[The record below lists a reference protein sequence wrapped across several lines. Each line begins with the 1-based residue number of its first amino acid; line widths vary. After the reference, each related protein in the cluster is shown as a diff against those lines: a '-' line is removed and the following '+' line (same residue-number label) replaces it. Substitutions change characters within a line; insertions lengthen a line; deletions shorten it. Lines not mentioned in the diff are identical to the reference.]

1 MEMNHTYFQSQ
12 AFELPTRRVT
22 CYFSR
27 SCHAGVHNVR
37 LLTKEMIPQELLH
50 HPDYA
55 SLTEECD
62 LPAVNTS
69 FNQPTEGF
77 DAIPIDFCDP
87 ANQPYVLRFYLRGFL
102 SCYKAEQDIYK
113 VKEDWPNQTVVL
125 FRSASSRKPFR
136 LHLELRRDDP
146 THIFLTLGGP
156 KPVDSGSFVESFGL
170 PAFHYGVLY

>member
-1 MEMNHTYFQSQ
+1 MDTCYTYFRSK
-12 AFELPTRRVT
+12 AFELPKRLIT

-27 SCHAGVHNVR
+27 YSQAGVHNVR
-37 LLTKEMIPQELLH
+37 LLTKEMIPQELLR

-55 SLTEECD
+55 SLTEACD
-62 LPAVNTS
+62 LLAVNTS
-69 FNQPTEGF
+69 FSQPTEGF

-113 VKEDWPNQTVVL
+113 VKEDWSNQTVVL

-170 PAFHYGVLY
+170 PVFHYGVLS

>member
-1 MEMNHTYFQSQ
+1 MEINHTYFQSQ
-12 AFELPTRRVT
+12 PFALPKRRVT

-37 LLTKEMIPQELLH
+37 LLSEELIPRELLR
-50 HPDYA
+50 HPEYA
-55 SLTEECD
+55 SFLQESR

-77 DAIPIDFCDP
+77 DAIPIDFQDP
-87 ANQPYVLRFYLRGFL
+87 ANQSYVLRFYLRGFL

-125 FRSASSRKPFR
+125 FRSASSRKPFQ

-146 THIFLTLGGP
+146 THIFLTLCGP
-156 KPVDSGSFVESFGL
+156 KPVDSGSFVGSFGL
-170 PAFHYGVLY
+170 PVFHYGVLS